1 MGMALA
7 ETHSSG
13 DTEPDCSIPR
23 KNSSGGIR
31 TPTNK
36 QNFKPKIC
44 PLYKKYNDKE
54 GPRTERMANNNQP
67 KLRHGKHQSLTL
79 LMILCYACNQES
91 SITVLWETRVN
102 WNKCRDS
109 QPHIGQNSWTLT
121 GELGE
126 HVRNPN
132 WIGVPTGRPTKSTS
146 WNLGG
151 PQRLNY
157 QPKSIYKLKLGQLHL
172 CSMCILVFLQ
182 DPNNW
187 SRCYS

>member
-1 MGMALA
+1 MPATYIGGGAQESMGMALA

-67 KLRHGKHQSLTL
+67 KLRHGQTPIPNTINDTL
-79 LMILCYACNQES
+79 LC
-91 SITVLWETRVN
+91 
-102 WNKCRDS
+102 
-109 QPHIGQNSWTLT
+109 
-121 GELGE
+121 
-126 HVRNPN
+126 
-132 WIGVPTGRPTKSTS
+132 
-146 WNLGG
+146 
-151 PQRLNY
+151 
-157 QPKSIYKLKLGQLHL
+157 
-172 CSMCILVFLQ
+172 LQ
-182 DPNNW
+182 
-187 SRCYS
+187 SRI